1 MDVIFFMSIH
11 QKVRPMINI
20 KTVKELMKKYDMS
33 LGSANAMVRAHIDV
47 HSSMDDIGVV
57 LEQYQEE
64 LWSVER
70 QLIEAHKD
78 LRRAE
83 ESMF

>member
-1 MDVIFFMSIH
+1 
-11 QKVRPMINI
+11 MINI